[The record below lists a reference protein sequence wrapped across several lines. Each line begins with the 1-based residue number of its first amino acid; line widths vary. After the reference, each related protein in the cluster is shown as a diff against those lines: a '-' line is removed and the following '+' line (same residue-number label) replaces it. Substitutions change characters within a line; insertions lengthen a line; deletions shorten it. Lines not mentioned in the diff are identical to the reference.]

1 MKKSKQK
8 VDRSTWLIAAG
19 IWGGLGVGLLTGQ
32 VWGFTLLGLGL
43 GILGAFSV
51 TRKRH

>member
-8 VDRSTWLIAAG
+8 VDRSNWLIAAG

-32 VWGFTLLGLGL
+32 IWGFVLLGFGL
-43 GILGAFSV
+43 GILGTFLV
-51 TRKRH
+51 TRKRR